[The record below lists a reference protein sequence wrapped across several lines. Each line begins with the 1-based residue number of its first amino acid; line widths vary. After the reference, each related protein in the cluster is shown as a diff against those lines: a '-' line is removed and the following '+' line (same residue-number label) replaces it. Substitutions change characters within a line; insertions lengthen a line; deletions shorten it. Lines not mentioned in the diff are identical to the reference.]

1 MARCACKIGH
11 VRAIDA
17 QVIGMEYGMSG
28 EAKTQKQ
35 IETAQ
40 SVVTDAM
47 ELLDT
52 YSPRQ
57 DREVEAR
64 FVYAAMTVTRRR
76 LREVQ
81 SELFHAGLRAATSP
95 ENTTIVSKE
104 AFEDV
109 RLFRAIGPTRLSD
122 LLEKRRKKRHP

>member
-1 MARCACKIGH
+1 
-11 VRAIDA
+11 
-17 QVIGMEYGMSG
+17 MSG
-28 EAKTQKQ
+28 EAKTLTQ
-35 IETAQ
+35 IEAAQ
-40 SVVTDAM
+40 SVVNDAM

-57 DREVEAR
+57 DRRVEAR

-81 SELFHAGLRAATSP
+81 SELSDAYLRAAMAP

-109 RLFRAIGPTRLSD
+109 RLFRAIGPTRLSNLLKDRQLFKAAGEAEQD
-122 LLEKRRKKRHP
+122 LGDGDVG

>member
-1 MARCACKIGH
+1 
-11 VRAIDA
+11 
-17 QVIGMEYGMSG
+17 MEYGMSG